1 MCFLIS
7 KNGKFYLVYDIIAF
21 ILCHDWIFY
30 SWKSFCLVNYV
41 APHLIQNPSFIRGWC
56 IPCRALKSVPKIWL
70 DWLHYY
76 VIYNSL
82 RQRCI
87 IPRPIDKCGKNYLA
101 SLFQYV
107 HFEVNGLWIIVI
119 DGSVASGKKVPLF
132 TQLYLPMT
140 TSQANMPKEI
150 ADYLNKMGARI
161 PNIKPGKAT
170 IEYLT
175 QIQASTRFWGT
186 IISIVSIIFLSCNAI
201 YLHQICSLSPSL
213 CAVVIILQVACC

>member
-1 MCFLIS
+1 MFPYFQ
-7 KNGKFYLVYDIIAF
+7 KWK
-21 ILCHDWIFY
+21 ILFSIWYNCIYFVPWLNILLLKKLLPCELCRTTSY
-30 SWKSFCLVNYV
+30 
-41 APHLIQNPSFIRGWC
+41 PEPSYIRGWC